1 MKKSK
6 KSFVSLAA
14 ALLMLIS
21 TVAGSI
27 GLTGV
32 QVVHAAEP
40 TGEMKPYT
48 IYPNPHEITYSGQQ
62 FDVSDSVNV
71 VYETHVD
78 QYTKDRVEELLNSK
92 DLTFTESTEIVADR
106 TNFLVGIHQSGEIVD
121 SYFKDNQLTD
131 ETVLAKLD
139 ANIISVQ
146 DNIIAILG
154 KDVDSAFYGVTT
166 VKHIFKQMQNR
177 SIEELTIKDYADVK
191 GRGFIEGYYGEP
203 WSNEDRA
210 DLMTFGGDFKMN
222 SYIYAPKDD
231 PKHNGK
237 WRELYTP
244 EELVKISKLAEAGNA
259 SKTRFVY
266 TLHPFM
272 NNAIRFNT
280 EENYQ
285 QDLAI
290 IKEKFTQLMD
300 SGVRKFGILADDAG
314 VPPQGA
320 ETYVRLMKDL
330 TNWLVEKQADYD
342 GLVTDMIFCPNDY
355 MGWGESGQIQTLRD
369 LPKSVSLIQ
378 TGGKVWGEV
387 SNNFT
392 SSFTKNAGRGPYL
405 WINWPCTDNSKQ
417 HLIMGGQETF
427 LQPNVNPDN
436 IEGIVLNPMQQAEP
450 SKIAIFANA
459 DYAWNIWDSSKQADQ
474 NWNDSF
480 AYVDH
485 ANNNETTAS
494 NALKELSKHM
504 INQNMDTRVAKLEES
519 VELAPKL
526 NAFKAALGKEPIAGQ
541 ATELITEF
549 ETILN
554 AAETYK
560 ENPGNART
568 RDQIIYW
575 LDSAIDTANAAI
587 SLLKAEIAHEAGDK
601 PAVWENY
608 SQGQAAFDA
617 SKNHPFRYIDH
628 YQYAEV
634 GVQHIVPFVKT
645 LLNDVSSKVQSIVNP
660 DLNSASVITNRTDT
674 PTGDLKNLLDNNTNT
689 DVVYKT
695 PSSIAVG
702 TYIGVLYEKPFTL
715 NSARFEL
722 GRVGNDNDTFNASKL
737 QVTVDGTTW
746 TDVEGQVFGHVTQAV
761 AENLNLKVKGVRLIA
776 TENREG
782 TWLGI
787 KDIVINEQQQ
797 EEVEELESKLMVPD
811 HFKLY
816 QGTEANL
823 FDGNDTTFAW
833 YNPSGTV
840 KDTSVVGD
848 YIGVDLLKVKNLGK
862 VSFAIGRDSVDKWT
876 DYQLEYSTD
885 NVTYTKF
892 KEYKG
897 KASGMDKI
905 DEDLTGVLA
914 RYVRVKNLKN
924 VPVWLKFS
932 EIKVESA
939 KSNSE
944 FTYTNNELYK
954 GIASQHSLEKTSLG
968 KTTDITLQPTEYI
981 GLKLERIKE
990 LNVVNASETS
1000 GKLTLEASANAVE
1013 WKTPQEGTNARYV
1026 RFVNHTNEAITF
1038 NLDEFSVSSKEV
1050 YGPEFVETTMGIAP
1064 NWSENDSRKKDT
1076 LLNLFD
1082 KKLETKTIFADYQ
1095 RKGEYITYSVGEP
1108 RIFNSLRIYNDENE
1122 SNYIRDAVVLLSMD
1136 NKTWTDIATL
1146 GDGQDNMAGG
1156 KPDYSDKIK
1165 DGYTHDSVNPG
1176 NYYFGNEKIGGIEAK
1191 YIRILFTANY
1201 PARFAHMN
1209 EILINGGE
1217 FVKTENNP
1225 TFAADPIEEEGFG
1238 PGQLFD
1244 GDLTTAFKP
1253 NMSDRID
1260 GTLTYRLSEKT
1271 DATAITIVQG
1281 SKNISNATV
1290 SARVGADEWVE
1301 LGTLDSSLNTFYNS
1315 SYDNIFE
1322 IKLSWGDVQPL
1333 IYEMNISSNKDLVEK
1348 VNKAALVTAIAEAEK
1363 NEQADYTAESWK
1375 GLSEALLKAK
1385 EVNKKTS
1392 ATQSEVD
1399 QATTNLTT
1407 ALGKLVVNPI
1417 SLELEVENATI
1428 TAGEELDLRSLITLA
1443 LDSKGN
1449 DAAQSVVINAGGFDH
1464 NAPGTYEVTFTLAED
1479 GVETIVKTAIVTVE
1493 KVPSQP
1499 ITEIADLYTLVAH
1512 YKESG
1517 DILDKKA
1524 VKDLEKQIKKIEKEA
1539 NKGKG
1544 KDKLIDID
1552 QLKDKNQDKD
1562 KAKQKKEEEKQ
1573 KKKEEKEKKKEEK
1586 KAEKQKKEE
1595 EKQNK
1600 KVVKELNKFKSLLD
1614 KQLQK
1619 KQITGV
1625 AYQGLTE
1632 GANVLIE
1639 KRLN

>member
-6 KSFVSLAA
+6 KSIASLAV
-14 ALLMLIS
+14 ALLMLVS
-21 TVAGSI
+21 TIVGSI
-27 GLTGV
+27 GLSGI

-40 TGEMKPYT
+40 MDEMKPYT

-62 FDVSDSVNV
+62 FEVSDSVNV
-71 VYETHVD
+71 VYETQVD
-78 QYTKDRVEELLNSK
+78 QYTKNRVEELLTSK
-92 DLTFTESTEIVADR
+92 ELTFTESAEIAADQ
-106 TNFLVGIHQSGEIVD
+106 TNILVGIHQSGETVD

-131 ETVLAKLD
+131 DTILSKLD
-139 ANIISVQ
+139 ANMVSVQ
-146 DNIIAILG
+146 DNVIAILG
-154 KDVDSAFYGVTT
+154 KDIDSAFYGVTT

-177 SIEELTIKDYADVK
+177 SIEELNIKDYADVK

-244 EELVKISKLAEAGNA
+244 DELVKISRLAEAGNA

-285 QDLAI
+285 HDLAI

-300 SGVRKFGILADDAG
+300 SGVRKFGILADDAS

-320 ETYVRLMKDL
+320 ETYVRLMTDL

-369 LPKSVSLIQ
+369 LPKSVSVIQ

-392 SSFTKNAGRGPYL
+392 STFTKNAGRGPYL

-417 HLIMGGQETF
+417 HLIMGGHETF
-427 LQPNVNPDN
+427 LQPNVNPEN

-459 DYAWNIWDSSKQADQ
+459 DYAWNIWDSSEQADQ
-474 NWNDSF
+474 NWNDAF

-485 ANNNETTAS
+485 ANNNETEAS

-504 INQNMDTRVAKLEES
+504 INQNMDGRVAKLEES

-526 NAFKAALGKEPIAGQ
+526 NAFKTALGTEPITGQ

-549 ETILN
+549 ETILY
-554 AAETYK
+554 AAQTYK

-587 SLLKAEIAHEAGDK
+587 SLLEAEIAHEAGDK
-601 PAVWENY
+601 SAVWENY

-617 SKNHPFRYIDH
+617 SKNHPFSYIDH

-634 GVQHIVPFVKT
+634 GIQHIVPFVKT

-660 DLNSASVITNRTDT
+660 DLNSARVITNRTDT

-695 PSSIAVG
+695 PSAIAVG

-715 NSARFEL
+715 ESARFEL
-722 GRVGNDNDTFNASKL
+722 GRVGNNNDTFNASKL

-746 TDVEGQVFGHVTQAV
+746 TDVDGQVFGHVTQATV
-761 AENLNLKVKGVRLIA
+761 ENLNLKVKGVRLIA
-776 TENREG
+776 TEKREG
-782 TWLGI
+782 TWFGI
-787 KDIVINEQQQ
+787 KDIVINEQQD
-797 EEVEELESKLMVPD
+797 EVDELESKLMVPD
-811 HFKLY
+811 HFTLY

-848 YIGVDLLKVKNLGK
+848 YIGVDLLKVRDIGK
-862 VSFAIGRDSVDKWT
+862 VSFAIGRDNVDKWT

-905 DEDLTGVLA
+905 EEDLTGVEA

-944 FTYTNNELYK
+944 FTYTNNESYK
-954 GIASQHSLEKTSLG
+954 GIPSQHSLENTSLN
-968 KTTDITLQPTEYI
+968 KTADITLQPEEYI
-981 GLKLERIKE
+981 GVKLERIKE
-990 LNVVNASETS
+990 LDVVNASETS
-1000 GKLTLEASANAVE
+1000 GKLTLQASANAVE
-1013 WKTPQEGTNARYV
+1013 WTTPQEGTIARYV
-1026 RFVNHTNEAITF
+1026 RFINNTNEAITF
-1038 NLDEFSVSSKEV
+1038 NLAEFNVSSKEIH
-1050 YGPEFVETTMGIAP
+1050 GPEFVETTMGTAP
-1064 NWSENDSRKKDT
+1064 NWSENDSRKKGT

-1082 KKLETKTIFADYQ
+1082 KKLGTKTIFADYQ

-1108 RIFNSLRIYNDENE
+1108 RVFNSLRIYNDEND
-1122 SNYIRDAVVLLSMD
+1122 SNYIRDAVVQLSMD

-1146 GDGQDNMAGG
+1146 GDGQDNMAEG

-1176 NYYFGNEKIGGIEAK
+1176 NYYFGNEKIGDIEAK
-1191 YIRILFTANY
+1191 YIRILYTANY
-1201 PARFAHMN
+1201 PARFAHIN

-1225 TFAADPIEEEGFG
+1225 TFAIDPIEEEGFG

-1253 NMSDRID
+1253 NMTDRTD
-1260 GTLTYRLSEKT
+1260 GSLIYRLSEKT

-1290 SARVGADEWVE
+1290 SARVGEDEWVE

-1315 SYDNIFE
+1315 SYEKIFE

-1333 IYEMNISSNKDLVEK
+1333 IYEVNISTNKDLVEK
-1348 VNKAALVTAIAEAEK
+1348 VDKTALSSAIAEAEK
-1363 NEQADYTAESWK
+1363 KNQADYTAESWDV
-1375 GLSEALLKAK
+1375 LCEALLTAK
-1385 EVNKKTS
+1385 DVNKKAS

-1407 ALGKLVVNPI
+1407 ALDNLVVNPVT
-1417 SLELEVENATI
+1417 LALEVENATI
-1428 TAGEELDLRSLITLA
+1428 IAGEGLDLRSLITVA

-1449 DAAQSVVINAGGFDH
+1449 DATQSVVIEAGDFDH
-1464 NAPGTYEVTFTLAED
+1464 NAPGTYEITFTLAED
-1479 GVETIVKTAIVTVE
+1479 GVETVMKTATITVE

-1499 ITEIADLYTLVAH
+1499 ITEIADLYVLVEQ
-1512 YKESG
+1512 YKESD
-1517 DILDKKA
+1517 DILDKKV
-1524 VKDLEKQIKKIEKEA
+1524 VKDLEKQIGKIEKED
-1539 NKGKG
+1539 NK
-1544 KDKLIDID
+1544 D
-1552 QLKDKNQDKD
+1552 KDKN
-1562 KAKQKKEEEKQ
+1562 KEEDEKR
-1573 KKKEEKEKKKEEK
+1573 
-1586 KAEKQKKEE
+1586 
-1595 EKQNK
+1595 NK

-1614 KQLQK
+1614 KQLRK
-1619 KQITGV
+1619 KQITEVGH
-1625 AYQGLTE
+1625 QGLTE
-1632 GANVLIE
+1632 GADVLIE
-1639 KRLN
+1639 KRLDR

>member
-14 ALLMLIS
+14 ALFMLIS
-21 TVAGSI
+21 TVAGSM
-27 GLTGV
+27 GFTGV

-40 TGEMKPYT
+40 TDEMKPYT

-62 FDVSDSVNV
+62 FDISDSVNV

-78 QYTKDRVEELLNSK
+78 QYTKNRVEEMLNSK
-92 DLTFTESTEIVADR
+92 DITFTESAEVIADR

-121 SYFKDNQLTD
+121 NYFKDNQLTD
-131 ETVLAKLD
+131 ETILAKLD
-139 ANIISVQ
+139 ANIVSIQ
-146 DNIIAILG
+146 DNVIAILG
-154 KDVDSAFYGVTT
+154 KDVDSAFYGVTS

-177 SIEELTIKDYADVK
+177 SIEEVTIKDYADVK

-210 DLMTFGGDFKMN
+210 ELMTFGGDFKMN

-237 WRELYTP
+237 WRELYT
-244 EELVKISKLAEAGNA
+244 EDELVKISKLAEAGNA

-285 QDLAI
+285 QDLGI

-392 SSFTKNAGRGPYL
+392 STFTENAGRGPYL

-459 DYAWNIWDSSKQADQ
+459 DYAWNIWNNSEQADQ
-474 NWNDSF
+474 NWSDAFS
-480 AYVDH
+480 YVDH
-485 ANNNETTAS
+485 ANNNETAAS

-519 VELAPKL
+519 IDLAPKL
-526 NAFKAALGKEPIAGQ
+526 NAFKAALGKEPVTAQ
-541 ATELITEF
+541 ATELISEF

-554 AAETYK
+554 AAQTYK

-601 PAVWENY
+601 SAVWGNY

-617 SKNHPFRYIDH
+617 SKNHPFSYIDH

-660 DLNSASVITNRTDT
+660 DLNSARVITNRTDT
-674 PTGDLKNLLDNNTNT
+674 PAGDLKNVLDNNTNT

-695 PSSIAVG
+695 PSSIEVG

-746 TDVEGQVFGHVTQAV
+746 TDVEGQTFGHVIQA
-761 AENLNLKVKGVRLIA
+761 AIENLDLKVKGVRLIA
-776 TENREG
+776 TEKRDS
-782 TWLGI
+782 TWFGI
-787 KDIVINEQQQ
+787 KDIVINEQQ
-797 EEVEELESKLMVPD
+797 EAGEVLESKLMVPD
-811 HFKLY
+811 HFTLY

-833 YNPSGTV
+833 YDPSGTV

-848 YIGVDLLKVKNLGK
+848 YIGVDLLKVRDLGK
-862 VSFAIGRDSVDKWT
+862 VTFAIGRDNVDKWT
-876 DYQLEYSTD
+876 DYQLEYSSD

-905 DEDLTGVLA
+905 EEDLTGVQA
-914 RYVRVKNLKN
+914 RFVRVKNLKN

-944 FTYTNNELYK
+944 FTYTNNDSYK
-954 GIASQHSLEKTSLG
+954 GIPSQHSLENTSLS
-968 KTTDITLQPTEYI
+968 KTANITLQPGEYI
-981 GLKLERIKE
+981 GVKLERIKE
-990 LNVVNASETS
+990 LDVVAASETS
-1000 GKLTLEASANAVE
+1000 GKLTLQASANAVE
-1013 WKTPQEGTNARYV
+1013 WTTPNEGTNARYV
-1026 RFVNHTNEAITF
+1026 RFVNNTDEAVIF
-1038 NLDEFSVSSKEV
+1038 NLDEFNVSSKEIH
-1050 YGPEFVETTMGIAP
+1050 GPEFVETTMGTAP
-1064 NWSENDSRKKDT
+1064 SYSENDSRKKGT

-1082 KKLETKTIFADYQ
+1082 KKLGTKTIFADYQ

-1108 RIFNSLRIYNDENE
+1108 RIFNSLRIYNDENDI
-1122 SNYIRDAVVLLSMD
+1122 NYIRDAVIQLSMD
-1136 NKTWTDIATL
+1136 NKTWTDVATL
-1146 GDGQDNMAGG
+1146 GDGEDNMAGG
-1156 KPDYSDKIK
+1156 TADYSDKIR

-1176 NYYFGNEKIGGIEAK
+1176 NYYFGNEQIGEVEAK
-1191 YIRILFTANY
+1191 YIRILYTANY
-1201 PARFAHMN
+1201 PARFAHIN

-1253 NMSDRID
+1253 NMTDRAD
-1260 GTLTYRLSEKT
+1260 GSLTYRLSEKT
-1271 DATAITIVQG
+1271 EATAITIVQG
-1281 SKNISNATV
+1281 SNNISNAAV

-1301 LGTLDSSLNTFYNS
+1301 LGKLDSSLNTFYNS

-1322 IKLSWGDVQPL
+1322 IKLSWGDVQPV
-1333 IYEMNISSNKDLVEK
+1333 IYEMNISTNKDLVEK
-1348 VNKAALVTAIAEAEK
+1348 VDKTALTSSIAAAEK
-1363 NEQADYTAESWK
+1363 KEQADYTAESWSV
-1375 GLSEALLKAK
+1375 LSVALLKAK
-1385 EVNKKTS
+1385 EVNKKSS
-1392 ATQSEVD
+1392 ATQLEVD
-1399 QATTNLTT
+1399 KATANLTS
-1407 ALGKLVVNPI
+1407 ALDSLVANPLT
-1417 SLELEVENATI
+1417 LELEVKNATI
-1428 TAGEELDLRSLITLA
+1428 TAGEELELSSLITVA
-1443 LDSKGN
+1443 LDSAGN
-1449 DAAQSVVINAGGFDH
+1449 DAIQSVLIDAGDFDH

-1479 GVETIVKTAIVTVE
+1479 GKETVVKTATVTVE
-1493 KVPSQP
+1493 KAPSQP
-1499 ITEIADLYTLVAH
+1499 ITEIVDLYTLVSQ

-1517 DILDKKA
+1517 DILDEKV
-1524 VKDLEKQIKKIEKEA
+1524 VKDLEKQIQKIEKEA
-1539 NKGKG
+1539 NKGEDKK
-1544 KDKLIDID
+1544 KDKD
-1552 QLKDKNQDKD
+1552 
-1562 KAKQKKEEEKQ
+1562 KQKKEEEKRI
-1573 KKKEEKEKKKEEK
+1573 
-1586 KAEKQKKEE
+1586 
-1595 EKQNK
+1595 K
-1600 KVVKELNKFKSLLD
+1600 KVVKELNKFKSLVD
-1614 KQLQK
+1614 KQLRK

-1625 AYQGLTE
+1625 AHQGFTE
-1632 GANVLIE
+1632 GADVLIE
-1639 KRLN
+1639 KRLK

>member
-6 KSFVSLAA
+6 KSIASLAV
-14 ALLMLIS
+14 ALLMLVS
-21 TVAGSI
+21 TIAGSV
-27 GLTGV
+27 GLSGI

-40 TGEMKPYT
+40 TDEMKPYT

-62 FDVSDSVNV
+62 FEVSDSVNV
-71 VYETHVD
+71 VYETQVD
-78 QYTKDRVEELLNSK
+78 QYTKNRVEKLLNSK
-92 DLTFTESTEIVADR
+92 ELTFTESAEIVADR
-106 TNFLVGIHQSGEIVD
+106 TNFLVGIHKSGETVD
-121 SYFKDNQLTD
+121 SYFKDNELRD
-131 ETVLAKLD
+131 ETILAKLD
-139 ANIISVQ
+139 ANIVSVQ
-146 DNIIAILG
+146 DNVIAILG
-154 KDVDSAFYGVTT
+154 KDIDSAFYGVTT

-177 SIEELTIKDYADVK
+177 SIEELLIKDYADVK

-237 WRELYTP
+237 WRDLYTP
-244 EELVKISKLAEAGNA
+244 VELEKISHLAEAGNA

-285 QDLAI
+285 HDLAI

-320 ETYVRLMKDL
+320 ETYVRLMTDL

-369 LPKSVSLIQ
+369 LPKSVSVIQ

-392 SSFTKNAGRGPYL
+392 STFTKNAGRGPYL

-417 HLIMGGQETF
+417 HLIMGGHETF
-427 LQPNVNPDN
+427 LQPNVNPEN

-459 DYAWNIWDSSKQADQ
+459 DYAWNIWDSSEQADQ
-474 NWNDSF
+474 NWNDAF

-485 ANNNETTAS
+485 ANNNETAAS

-504 INQNMDTRVAKLEES
+504 INQNMDGRVAKLEES

-526 NAFKAALGKEPIAGQ
+526 NAFKTALGNEPITGQ

-554 AAETYK
+554 AAQTYK

-601 PAVWENY
+601 PLVWENY

-617 SKNHPFRYIDH
+617 SKNHPFSYIDH

-660 DLNSASVITNRTDT
+660 DLNSVRVITNRTDT
-674 PTGDLKNLLDNNTNT
+674 PTGDLKNLLDNNANT
-689 DVVYKT
+689 EVVYKT
-695 PSSIAVG
+695 PSSISVG

-722 GRVGNDNDTFNASKL
+722 GRIGNNSDAFNASKL
-737 QVTVDGTTW
+737 QVTVDGSTW
-746 TDVEGQVFGHVTQAV
+746 TDIEGEVFGHVTQAV
-761 AENLNLKVKGVRLIA
+761 VENLNLKVKGVRLIA

-782 TWLGI
+782 TWFGI
-787 KDIVINEQQQ
+787 KDIVINEQQ
-797 EEVEELESKLMVPD
+797 EPVEELESKLMVPE
-811 HFKLY
+811 HFTLY

-848 YIGVDLLKVKNLGK
+848 YIGVDLLKVSNLGK
-862 VSFAIGRDSVDKWT
+862 VSFAIGRDNADKWT

-905 DEDLTGVLA
+905 EEDLTGVEA

-932 EIKVESA
+932 EIKVEPA
-939 KSNSE
+939 KSDSE
-944 FTYTNNELYK
+944 FTYTNNDSYK
-954 GIASQHSLEKTSLG
+954 GIPSQHSLESTSLSKTS
-968 KTTDITLQPTEYI
+968 DITLQPGEFV
-981 GLKLERIKE
+981 GVKLERIKE
-990 LNVVNASETS
+990 LDVVTASETS
-1000 GKLTLEASANAVE
+1000 GKLVLQASTNAVE
-1013 WKTPQEGTNARYV
+1013 WLTPLEGTIARYV
-1026 RFVNHTNEAITF
+1026 RFMNNTDEAVNF
-1038 NLDEFSVSSKEV
+1038 NLNEFNVSSKEIH
-1050 YGPEFVETTMGIAP
+1050 GPEFVETIMGTAP
-1064 NWSENDSRKKDT
+1064 NWSENDSRKKGT

-1082 KKLETKTIFADYQ
+1082 KNLGTKTIFADYQ
-1095 RKGEYITYSVGEP
+1095 RKGEFITYSVGEP
-1108 RIFNSLRIYNDENE
+1108 RVFNSLRIYNDEND
-1122 SNYIRDAVVLLSMD
+1122 SNYIRDAVVQLSMD
-1136 NKTWTDIATL
+1136 NKTWTNIATL
-1146 GDGQDNMAGG
+1146 GDGEDNMSGG
-1156 KPDYSDKIK
+1156 TPDYSDKIK

-1176 NYYFGNEKIGGIEAK
+1176 NYYFGNEQIGGVEAK
-1191 YIRILFTANY
+1191 YIRILYTANY
-1201 PARFAHMN
+1201 PARFAHIN
-1209 EILINGGE
+1209 ELLINGGE

-1225 TFAADPIEEEGFG
+1225 TFVAEPIEEEGFS

-1253 NMSDRID
+1253 NMKNHKD
-1260 GTLTYRLSEKT
+1260 GSLTYRLSENT
-1271 DATAITIVQG
+1271 DVTAITIVQG
-1281 SKNISNATV
+1281 SNNISNATV
-1290 SARVGADEWVE
+1290 NARVGVDEWIE
-1301 LGTLDSSLNTFYNS
+1301 LGTLDSSLNTLYNS

-1322 IKLSWGDVQPL
+1322 IKLSWTDVQPL
-1333 IYEMNISSNKDLVEK
+1333 IYEMNISTNKDLVEK
-1348 VNKAALVTAIAEAEK
+1348 VDKTALASAIAEAEK
-1363 NEQADYTAESWK
+1363 KEQPDYTAESWK
-1375 GLSEALLKAK
+1375 VLSETLLEAK
-1385 EVNKKTS
+1385 EVNKKTRVS
-1392 ATQSEVD
+1392 QSEVD
-1399 QATTNLTT
+1399 QATTKLQVALDNLKINP
-1407 ALGKLVVNPI
+1407 KL
-1417 SLELEVENATI
+1417 LKLEVKNTTI
-1428 TAGEELDLRSLITLA
+1428 TAGEEIDLRSLITVA

-1449 DAAQSVVINAGGFDH
+1449 DATQRVVIESDGFDH
-1464 NAPGTYEVTFTLAED
+1464 NAPGTYEVRFTLTEE
-1479 GVETIVKTAIVTVE
+1479 GVETVMKTSTVTVE
-1493 KVPSQP
+1493 KVPSQQ
-1499 ITEIADLYTLVAH
+1499 ITEIADLYRLVAQ
-1512 YKESG
+1512 YKKSD
-1517 DILDKKA
+1517 DILDKKV
-1524 VKDLEKQIKKIEKEA
+1524 VKDLEKQIAKIEKEDS
-1539 NKGKG
+1539 K
-1544 KDKLIDID
+1544 
-1552 QLKDKNQDKD
+1552 DKD
-1562 KAKQKKEEEKQ
+1562 KDEDKEDEEKR
-1573 KKKEEKEKKKEEK
+1573 
-1586 KAEKQKKEE
+1586 
-1595 EKQNK
+1595 NK
-1600 KVVKELNKFKSLLD
+1600 KVVKELNKFKSLVD
-1614 KQLQK
+1614 KQLRM
-1619 KQITGV
+1619 KQITRV
-1625 AYQGLTE
+1625 AYQGFTE
-1632 GANVLIE
+1632 GVDVLIE
-1639 KRLN
+1639 KRLEK